1 MISSSED
8 TITDGSGTGESSLP
22 NPTIDDSGC
31 ASDDDDDN
39 TSIPLS
45 HSTLLDQ
52 QDSPALPETT
62 PDHERT
68 LSTTER
74 LQQLLFHH
82 PQNILL
88 HNSNNNNND
97 TSRWKFWS
105 ERLGS
110 VFYAVWLLWQEDPW
124 AWIQLSAWT
133 TIPSTLVLLL
143 VVHLNSIV
151 IMNGRVIMN
160 TTSVA
165 TIADAVF
172 SDSTTIMG
180 SRSDMLGLLEEY
192 DHDDTDDESCP
203 WLYPV
208 LEQRLRNDPDG
219 DPRFWIHN
227 FVSMCKAVTA
237 SKTFLAFL

>member
-22 NPTIDDSGC
+22 NPTIDDSGS
-31 ASDDDDDN
+31 ASDDDDNN

-172 SDSTTIMG
+172 SDSTSIMG
-180 SRSDMLGLLEEY
+180 SSRSDMLELIEDY
-192 DHDDTDDESCP
+192 NDDADDESCP
-203 WLYPV
+203 WLYPI